1 MQVLDATLPIES
13 LIPHRPPMLLV
24 DRVIAAG
31 PERLLA
37 CAQLTPDAPFCSPQG
52 VPAAM
57 GLEYLGQAA
66 AAFFSVQPDANVDST
81 PPRPGMLIGSRSYAC
96 NGGFFPVSH
105 SLIIEIEPATT
116 VGSTGLVKFR
126 GAIYVLTTD
135 EAQRSELL
143 QTTATALGTLCTY
156 LTTAEPFAQGDLS
169 VYLPPVDPTRELI
182 QS

>member
-37 CAQLTPDAPFCSPQG
+37 CAQLTPDTPFCSPLG
-52 VPAAM
+52 IPAAM

-66 AAFFSVQPDANVDST
+66 AAFFSAQRSFDVDST
-81 PPRPGMLIGSRSYAC
+81 PPRPGMLIASRSYSC
-96 NGGFFPVSH
+96 KDGFFPRSH
-105 SLIIEIEPATT
+105 FLIIDIAPASA

-126 GAIYVLTTD
+126 GAIYLLTTD

-143 QTTATALGTLCTY
+143 QTTATALDTLCTY

-169 VYLPPVDPTRELI
+169 VYLPPFDPTRELI